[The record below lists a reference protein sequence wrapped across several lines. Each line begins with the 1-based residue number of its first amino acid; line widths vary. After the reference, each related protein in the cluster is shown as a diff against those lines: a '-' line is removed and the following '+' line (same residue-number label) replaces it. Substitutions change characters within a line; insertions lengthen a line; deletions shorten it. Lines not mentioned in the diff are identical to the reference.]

1 MIEGC
6 WLDCSHFSIFRL
18 FFCKI
23 IEIEHL
29 ALPVPMLNAMSAKSA
44 RVAEGSSVGGKKN
57 RGTVITVAYV
67 GTFGFAA
74 GGGGGILNF
83 SN

>member
-1 MIEGC
+1 M
-6 WLDCSHFSIFRL
+6 
-18 FFCKI
+18 
-23 IEIEHL
+23 
-29 ALPVPMLNAMSAKSA
+29 PMLDAMSAKSA
-44 RVAEGSSVGGKKN
+44 WVAEGSSVGGKKN

-67 GTFGFAA
+67 GVFGFAA

>member
-1 MIEGC
+1 M
-6 WLDCSHFSIFRL
+6 LD
-18 FFCKI
+18 
-23 IEIEHL
+23 
-29 ALPVPMLNAMSAKSA
+29 AMSAKSA
-44 RVAEGSSVGGKKN
+44 WVAEGSSVGGKKN

-67 GTFGFAA
+67 GVFGFAA